1 VAVVSISRIQ
11 IRRGRKNQGAGLP
24 QLASGELGWATDTQE
39 LWIGNGAVSEGAP
52 YVGNTKMLTEH
63 DDLFA
68 YAKTYAYASTSN
80 NYQSG
85 ASVNTP
91 VQRTLQARLDD
102 RISIRSFGANGDGL
116 DQTAALQRALDQ
128 LYLNAATKLTPQSR
142 VVLYIEPGTYTITST
157 ISIPPYA
164 TIIGAGADKTIINYT
179 STAGPAF
186 TTVNDSSNPGYPAA
200 DATSTT
206 LNQARHIILSG
217 LTIQISHSIEAL
229 NLQSCRDSTFK
240 DLVLK
245 GPWVSDASVG
255 VTHGIRFVSLST
267 AVNCTGNT
275 FDHIDMNGFAI
286 GITADYDIKDNVFTN
301 CNIKTC
307 KTGVNFGSLTS
318 LGTSGMLT
326 GPVNNTIT
334 DSTFNDISTHAIL
347 IATGTDNQSNSNK
360 FYDCGNNMGSSA
372 TIAHSIIKF
381 TAFKNSSDNDWFKRT
396 EELSYDPTYAVN
408 IPYVPEI
415 EGSSITEI
423 GTTYNLAITQYGEF
437 SKLFRLPAN
446 EKRAYEIDYVYK
458 SSAVNATRSGKMEV
472 LVNPTLNLVSFTDEY
487 DYIGDVNLAYNLKFQ
502 AQNYDENSNSSVDT
516 VAIMVLNSTSSDNA
530 VFTYKVKLKS

>member
-1 VAVVSISRIQ
+1 MAVVSISRIQ
-11 IRRGRKNQGAGLP
+11 IRRGRKNQGSGLP
-24 QLASGELGWATDTQE
+24 QLASGELGWATDSQE
-39 LWIGNGAVSEGAP
+39 LWIGNGSVSEGAP

-68 YAKTYAYASTSN
+68 YAKTYSYASTSN
-80 NYQSG
+80 NYQTG

-128 LYLNAATKLTPQSR
+128 LYLNAATKLTAQSR
-142 VVLYIEPGTYTITST
+142 VVLYIEPGNYTITDT

-164 TIIGAGADKTIINYT
+164 TIVGAGADKTIINCT
-179 STAGPAF
+179 STTGPAF
-186 TTVNDSSNPGYPAA
+186 TTINDSSQPGAYAS

-206 LNQARHIILSG
+206 LNQARHISLSG
-217 LTIQISHSIEAL
+217 LTIQVTHNEAL
-229 NLQSCRDSTFK
+229 TIQSCRDSTFK

-245 GPWVSDASVG
+245 GPWQNNATVG
-255 VTHGIRFVSLST
+255 VTQGIRFVSLST
-267 AVNCTGNT
+267 AVNCTHNT
-275 FDHIDMNGFAI
+275 FDHIDISGFTNGVK
-286 GITADYDIKDNVFTN
+286 ADYDIKDNS
-301 CNIKTC
+301 IKSCHFNTC
-307 KTGVNFGSLTS
+307 RTGIDFGSNTS
-318 LGTSGMLT
+318 LGNSGMLT
-326 GPVNNTIT
+326 GPINNTIT
-334 DSTFNDISTHAIL
+334 HSTFDDISTNAIA
-347 IATGTDNQSNSNK
+347 ITTGTDNQSNSNK
-360 FYDCGNNMGSSA
+360 FYDCGNDMGSSA

-381 TAFKNSSDNDWFKRT
+381 TSFKNSSDNDWFKRT
-396 EELSYDPTYAVN
+396 EELSYDPTYQVN
-408 IPYVPEI
+408 IPYIPEI
-415 EGSSITEI
+415 EGSSISEI

-472 LVNPTLNLVSFTDEY
+472 LVNPGQNLVSFTDDY
-487 DYIGDVNLAYNLKFQ
+487 DFVGDANLAYNLKFQ

-516 VAIMVLNSTSSDNA
+516 IAIMVLNSTSSDNA
-530 VFTYKVKLKS
+530 VLTYKVRLKS